1 MVNKSSNSDMFSTT
15 EMQDKADNHP
25 NTKLSPYL
33 YHSLPSPLRQ
43 WRFHFLAA
51 LAFVSMVVIWSI
63 DSCTIRNSIVAWSF
77 KKQHYYLTMTN
88 LAPEIPTLE
97 YAKWATAELE
107 PNFTSVLLS
116 RWQDPSCSD
125 EQTTEIVIPD
135 MDEKLGVLELTAGDT
150 HRFVFQAVS
159 ESNKP
164 RCSGGDYFES
174 DLSGEAWKSRPQIK
188 DFGNGSYS
196 ITFQVHPDFAG
207 DNYNL
212 TLFLLFRRS
221 LESNGWVYSTH
232 CSFKLFQANSA
243 WNCLKNRWIF
253 FSGDSNHVDSI
264 RNLLNFV
271 LGLPDVKSV
280 PRRFDLNFTNPNDAS
295 QSIRITSI
303 FNGHWNDTQNG
314 MGLDSFRNEGFRNL
328 VKKYFTEEGTVPDT
342 IIMNS
347 GLHDGVHSRNI
358 AQFISGVDV
367 AAEFWNEVMD
377 SVRRRG
383 LVAPRMFYRTTV
395 APGGTARVSQL
406 NPSKMEVFNWMV
418 LEKFRRLGLLS
429 GVIDNFDMTFPWH
442 FNNRCSDGQHYGRP
456 PTKILWKDGEIGHQ
470 YFVDLMLIHV
480 LLNVLCVEHN

>member
-1 MVNKSSNSDMFSTT
+1 MVNKSSNSDMF
-15 EMQDKADNHP
+15 
-25 NTKLSPYL
+25 
-33 YHSLPSPLRQ
+33 SLPSPLRQ

-135 MDEKLGVLELTAGDT
+135 MDEKLGVLELTTGDA

-196 ITFQVHPDFAG
+196 ITFQG
-207 DNYNL
+207 
-212 TLFLLFRRS
+212 
-221 LESNGWVYSTH
+221 
-232 CSFKLFQANSA
+232 
-243 WNCLKNRWIF
+243 RWIF

-295 QSIRITSI
+295 QSVRITSI

-328 VKKYFTEEGTVPDT
+328 VKKYFTEEETVPDT

-358 AQFISGVDV
+358 AQFASGVDV

-406 NPSKMEVFNWMV
+406 NPSKMEVYNWMV
-418 LEKFRRLGLLS
+418 LEKFRRFGLLS

-480 LLNVLCVEHN
+480 LLNVLCVQHN